1 MKKALVLSLVM
12 VLGLGVASFAQT
24 LSGSWD
30 TTITIDPT
38 PGLIAIEIS
47 SELIVTYEVSGWSFT
62 SDTTITDLGWQGQ
75 TFVVGGS
82 LGAFTLGSTLTFDPA
97 APLPADFFSSWV
109 VTGSLSLA
117 GVSFDATFASALHD
131 VMLELKASGSAG
143 LVDVGAVV
151 TFGSLYIDANGDWA
165 TYDLGTPPTC
175 DFDWYGVDITVD
187 FPFSCA
193 VVASTISFDCAGFEY
208 VKFEIVGI
216 AVPTLPW
223 LTLDATLM
231 FETQTKTLV
240 LTPVIDFGPTLC
252 FDLYL
257 NMDGLASVFP
267 GFTGY
272 TNGLIYIQGIGIEV
286 EFGGV
291 VFTGISFWDTSA
303 IATGDKPGLLA
314 DTIYWE
320 AYQIATTD
328 EGCCGPFAFDV
339 TLYFLD
345 TSPQLFTV
353 SKVVANMSIQ
363 VATQFTF
370 STGISVDLDNLLGV
384 FTEWTIGFLV
394 EW

>member
-38 PGLIAIEIS
+38 TPTIGIS

-62 SDTTITDLGWQGQ
+62 SDTKLTDAGWQGQ

-82 LGAFTLGSTLTFDPA
+82 LGAFTLGSTLTFDPTA
-97 APLPADFFSSWV
+97 LPADFFSSWV
-109 VTGSLSLA
+109 VTGGLSLA

-151 TFGSLYIDANGDWA
+151 TFGSLYIDAAGDWA
-165 TYDLGTPPTC
+165 TYDTGNPPTC

-193 VVASTISFDCAGFEY
+193 VVASTISFDCAGFAY
-208 VKFEIVGI
+208 VKFEIEGI

-223 LTLDATLM
+223 FTLDAMLK

-257 NMDGLASVFP
+257 NMDGEASVFP
-267 GFTGY
+267 GYTGY
-272 TNGLIYIQGIGIEV
+272 TNGLISIQGIGLEV

-291 VFTGISFWDTSA
+291 VFTGISFWDITV
-303 IATGDKPGLLA
+303 GVDDKPGLLA
-314 DTIYWE
+314 GTPYWE
-320 AYQIATTD
+320 AYQIATSDT
-328 EGCCGPFAFDV
+328 GCCGPFAFDV

-345 TSPQLFTV
+345 TSLQLFTV
-353 SKVVANMSIQ
+353 SMVDVNMSIQ

-370 STGISVDLDNLLGV
+370 STGITIDLDNALGV